1 MLPLTLKLWLWANPM
16 TEDPGRPASCS
27 NCSSGGENTAFFC
40 VKMSPPPVAKKRSV
54 CTGVATASQ
63 LTRPDTMLRH
73 TDSRFLNS
81 ATVWNGFE
89 NAYGAVDGQ
98 VAPSHTLAGSVAMLP
113 SGQRARKSMKLGIED
128 RAACGGL
135 PLFSLLNRPR
145 SPAVCN
151 TSPATDRLT
160 RLPTDWSMLKRSDCL
175 SAKVFGTMP
184 PSCLTNKV
192 EEEGVSSI

>member
-63 LTRPDTMLRH
+63 LPRPDTMLRH

-98 VAPSHTLAGSVAMLP
+98 VAPSHTLAGAVAVL
-113 SGQRARKSMKLGIED
+113 SCAAGWGVGARVGGGARRGAPAPD
-128 RAACGGL
+128 AGGVGGDAAVRAA
-135 PLFSLLNRPR
+135 RPEIDEAGHR
-145 SPAVCN
+145 GQG
-151 TSPATDRLT
+151 RL
-160 RLPTDWSMLKRSDCL
+160 
-175 SAKVFGTMP
+175 
-184 PSCLTNKV
+184 
-192 EEEGVSSI
+192 